1 MARFLLLFCLHIAV
15 VGSLVTLAMCS
26 ARPLLP
32 PSPLGLS
39 PIESPSSAP
48 SGGHGQPSSNG
59 RSGDKSMTGVEVI
72 LGGFATAVLAIIF
85 CYIRVTRRKEEEDH
99 SHLAQGENKV

>member
-1 MARFLLLFCLHIAV
+1 MARFFVLSCLHIV
-15 VGSLVTLAMCS
+15 VASSLVTLAICS

-32 PSPLGLS
+32 SSPLRLS
-39 PIESPSSAP
+39 PVESPSSAP
-48 SGGHGQPSSNG
+48 SGHGQQSGNG
-59 RSGDKSMTGVEVI
+59 GSGDKSMTGVEVI